1 MNASKIYKKQLIR
14 IGNFKASI
22 FPSIVGPVPIKK
34 GKQQHNSQGG
44 A

>member
-14 IGNFKASI
+14 ISNFKASV
-22 FPSIVGPVPIKK
+22 FASIVCPVTIKK

-44 A
+44 T